1 MKKVKRIL
9 LIGGP
14 GSGKTSILR
23 AIEKNGFNVH
33 HEISREVTA
42 KAREQGI
49 DQLFLSDPFAF
60 SNELLAGRISQ
71 FKKATEGIHF
81 YDRGIPDIPAYHVF
95 TGDDIPENFIEA
107 SKEHLYDQ
115 VFFLPA
121 WKEIYESDSERYESY
136 EQAVVLGDILN
147 NFYSKLG
154 YTPITVP
161 KLDVENRLTFIN
173 DHL

>member
-14 GSGKTSILR
+14 GSGKTSVLR

-42 KAREQGI
+42 KAQEQGI
-49 DQLFLSDPFAF
+49 EQLFLSDPFAF
-60 SNELLAGRISQ
+60 SNELLAGRILQ

-95 TGDDIPENFIEA
+95 TGDDIPVEFIEA
-107 SKEHLYDQ
+107 SEEHLYDL
-115 VFFLPA
+115 VFFLPP
-121 WKEIYESDSERYESY
+121 WEEIYESDSERYESY
-136 EQAVVLGDILN
+136 EQAVVLGDILHS
-147 NFYSKLG
+147 FYNKLG
-154 YTPITVP
+154 YAPISVP
-161 KLDVENRLTFIN
+161 KLDIEDRLTFIK